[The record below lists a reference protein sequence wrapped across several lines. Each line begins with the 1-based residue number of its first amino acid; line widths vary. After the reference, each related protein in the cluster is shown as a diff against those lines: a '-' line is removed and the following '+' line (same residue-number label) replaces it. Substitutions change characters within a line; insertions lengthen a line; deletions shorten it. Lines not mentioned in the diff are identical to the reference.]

1 MKELERLF
9 DRIIQ
14 RVNVNLR
21 EHNYDVDPFV
31 QNLIPADKMTKFYA
45 FYGITPHHPLNFQ
58 FKHSNLAG
66 SHFRGRCRVTNSLL
80 YKSDICGDE
89 LKKKGDLF
97 PYQDFEI
104 LVDAD
109 EEIEIED
116 SFLIKTLVHNF
127 SHDPE
132 TLEKFFITDTVAT
145 HYANIHG
152 SPINGSFLGPF
163 STIDLTTMRD
173 CVIGAFSYIQ
183 AGEVNHLKIDPGT
196 VWVRN
201 PGAFNF
207 LYRYPVDRLNDYI
220 YFAEGFPPRGIF
232 IDFVEGRKKDFEQI
246 FNLLNIERPASVPE
260 SSSLNRFS
268 VIKPKTHISEN
279 VLVAQRACLENAW
292 LGKGANVQE
301 QCYIINSR
309 LEGFDITAH
318 GAKIIEAVLGK
329 NVFVGFNSFLRGQ
342 PKSRLT
348 VGQDTII
355 MPHTIIDSQKPLTVP
370 ADHLVWGLVTN
381 KNDLEVNSIP
391 LDSLSKVKTT
401 LSKGNMI
408 FEGSGAGFVSAFK
421 ERIHH
426 ILEENGA
433 FFDGKANRGRAQR
446 NQSISFNTIQP
457 YPKGDKEGLYPTIMI
472 QSHLK

>member
-1 MKELERLF
+1 MKELERLL

-21 EHNYDVDPFV
+21 EHNYDVNPFV
-31 QNLIPADKMTKFYA
+31 QNLIPSDKMKKFYV

-58 FKHSNLAG
+58 FKHSNLSG
-66 SHFRGRCRVTNSLL
+66 SHFMGKCQVTNSLL
-80 YKSDICGDE
+80 YKSDIRGDE

-97 PYQDFEI
+97 QYQDFKI
-104 LVDAD
+104 PVDAD
-109 EEIEIED
+109 EEIEIEE
-116 SFLIKTLVHNF
+116 SFLIKTLVHCF

-132 TLEKFFITDTVAT
+132 TLERFFIRDTIST

-152 SPINGSFLGPF
+152 SPMDGCFLGPF
-163 STIDLTTMRD
+163 ATVDLTTMRD
-173 CVIGAFSYIQ
+173 CVIGTFSYIQ
-183 AGEVNHLKIDPGT
+183 AGEVNHLNIDPGT

-201 PGAFNF
+201 PDKFNF

-220 YFAEGFPPRGIF
+220 YFAKGIAPQGIF
-232 IDFVEGRKKDFEQI
+232 IDFVEAHKKDFEQI
-246 FNLLNIERPASVPE
+246 FNVVNIERPAWIPE

-268 VIKPKTHISEN
+268 VIKPKIHISEN
-279 VLVAQRACLENAW
+279 VMVAQRAYLENAW
-292 LGKGANVQE
+292 LGKGANAQE

-318 GAKIIEAVLGK
+318 GAKIIEADLGK
-329 NVFVGFNSFLRGQ
+329 NVFVGFNAFLCGR
-342 PKSRLT
+342 PNSRLT
-348 VGQDTII
+348 IGQDTII
-355 MPHTIIDSQKPLTVP
+355 MPHTIIDIRKPLTVP
-370 ADHLVWGLVTN
+370 AGHLVWGLVTDEN
-381 KNDLEVNSIP
+381 GLNVNSIP
-391 LDSLSKVKTT
+391 LNILSKVKTT

-433 FFDGKANRGRAQR
+433 LSDGKANRGHAQR
-446 NQSISFNTIQP
+446 NQRISFNTIQP
-457 YPKGDKEGLYPTIMI
+457 YPKGDKEGLYPTIII
-472 QSHLK
+472 QS

>member
-1 MKELERLF
+1 MKELERLL

-21 EHNYDVDPFV
+21 EHHYDVNPFV
-31 QNLIPADKMTKFYA
+31 QNLIPAHKMTKFYA

-66 SHFRGRCRVTNSLL
+66 SHFLGKCRVTNSLL
-80 YKSDICGDE
+80 YKSDIRGDE

-97 PYQDFEI
+97 QYQDFVI
-104 LVDAD
+104 PVDAD
-109 EEIEIED
+109 EEIEIEE
-116 SFLIKTLVHNF
+116 SFLIKTLVHCF

-132 TLEKFFITDTVAT
+132 TLERFYIRDTIST

-152 SPINGSFLGPF
+152 SPMDGCFLGPF

-183 AGEVNHLKIDPGT
+183 ADEVNHLNIDPGT

-201 PGAFNF
+201 PGEFNF
-207 LYRYPVDRLNDYI
+207 LYRHPVDRLRDYI
-220 YFAEGFPPRGIF
+220 YFVKGFPPQGIF
-232 IDFVEGRKKDFEQI
+232 IDFVEGRKKDFEHI
-246 FNLLNIERPASVPE
+246 FNMVDIERLPWVPE

-279 VLVAQRACLENAW
+279 VMVAQRAYLENAW

-301 QCYIINSR
+301 QCYIISSR

-318 GAKIIEAVLGK
+318 GAKIIEADLGK
-329 NVFVGFNSFLRGQ
+329 NLFVGFNAFLRGR
-342 PKSRLT
+342 PNARLT
-348 VGQDTII
+348 VGRDTII
-355 MPHTIIDSQKPLTVP
+355 MPHTIIDIKKPLTVP
-370 ADHLVWGLVTN
+370 EGQLVWGLVKD
-381 KNDLEVNSIP
+381 KNDLEVNSIS
-391 LDSLSKVKTT
+391 LKVLSKVNTT
-401 LSKGNMI
+401 LIKGNMI

-433 FFDGKANRGRAQR
+433 FFDGNANRGHAQR
-446 NQSISFNTIQP
+446 NQKISFNTLQP
-457 YPKGDKEGLYPTIMI
+457 YPRGDKEGLYPTIII
-472 QSHLK
+472 QA

>member
-14 RVNVNLR
+14 RVNVSLR
-21 EHNYDVDPFV
+21 EHNHDVNPLV
-31 QNLIPADKMTKFYA
+31 QNLIPIDKMKKFYA

-58 FKHSNLAG
+58 FRHSNLSG
-66 SHFRGRCRVTNSLL
+66 SHFMGKCQVTNSLL
-80 YKSDICGDE
+80 YKSDIRGDE

-97 PYQDFEI
+97 HYQDFEI
-104 LVDAD
+104 PVDAD
-109 EEIEIED
+109 EEIEIEE
-116 SFLIKTLVHNF
+116 SFLIKTLVHCF

-132 TLEKFFITDTVAT
+132 TLERFFIRDTIST
-145 HYANIHG
+145 HYTNIHG

-163 STIDLTTMRD
+163 STVDLTTMRD

-183 AGEVNHLKIDPGT
+183 AGEVNHLNIDPGT

-201 PGAFNF
+201 PDKFNF
-207 LYRYPVDRLNDYI
+207 LYRYPTDRLNDYI
-220 YFAEGFPPRGIF
+220 YFAEGVPPRGIF
-232 IDFVEGRKKDFEQI
+232 MDFVEGHKKDFDRI
-246 FNLLNIERPASVPE
+246 FNVVNIERPASVPE

-279 VLVAQRACLENAW
+279 VMVAQRACLENAW
-292 LGKGANVQE
+292 LGKGANVQG

-318 GAKIIEAVLGK
+318 GAKIIGADLGK
-329 NVFVGFNSFLRGQ
+329 NVFVGFNAFLKGR
-342 PKSRLT
+342 PNSRLI
-348 VGQDTII
+348 VGRDSII
-355 MPHTIIDSQKPLTVP
+355 MPHTIIDIRKPLTVP
-370 ADHLVWGLVTN
+370 AGHLVWGLVTDE
-381 KNDLEVNSIP
+381 NDLKVNSIP
-391 LDSLSKVKTT
+391 FNILSKVKTT
-401 LSKGNMI
+401 MSKGNMI

-433 FFDGKANRGRAQR
+433 FFDGKANRGHAQR
-446 NQSISFNTIQP
+446 NQRISFNTIQP
-457 YPKGDKEGLYPTIMI
+457 YPKGDKEGLYPTILI
-472 QSHLK
+472 QP

>member
-21 EHNYDVDPFV
+21 EHNYDVNPLV
-31 QNLIPADKMTKFYA
+31 QDLISPDKMTKFYA

-58 FKHSNLAG
+58 FRHSNLAG
-66 SHFRGRCRVTNSLL
+66 SHFLGKCQVTNSLL
-80 YKSDICGDE
+80 YKSDIRGDE

-97 PYQDFEI
+97 QYQDFEI
-104 LVDAD
+104 PVEAD
-109 EEIEIED
+109 EEIEIEE
-116 SFLIKTLVHNF
+116 SFLIKTLVHCF

-132 TLEKFFITDTVAT
+132 TLEKFFIRDTIAT

-152 SPINGSFLGPF
+152 SPIDGSFLGPF
-163 STIDLTTMRD
+163 STVDLTTMRD
-173 CVIGAFSYIQ
+173 CLVGAFSYIQ
-183 AGEVNHLKIDPGT
+183 AGEVNHLNIDPGT

-201 PGAFNF
+201 PDEFNF

-220 YFAEGFPPRGIF
+220 YFAKGVPPQGIF
-232 IDFVEGRKKDFEQI
+232 IDFVEDRKDDFERI
-246 FNLLNIERPASVPE
+246 FNVVNIERPASVPE

-279 VLVAQRACLENAW
+279 VMVAQRAYLQNAW
-292 LGKGANVQE
+292 IGKGANAQE

-318 GAKIIEAVLGK
+318 GAKIIEANLGK
-329 NVFVGFNSFLRGQ
+329 NVFVGFNSFLRGRSDS
-342 PKSRLT
+342 PLT
-348 VGQDTII
+348 VGQDSII
-355 MPHTIIDSQKPLTVP
+355 MPHTIIDSRKPLTVP
-370 ADHLVWGLVTN
+370 AGHLVWGLVTDE
-381 KNDLEVNSIP
+381 NDLEVNSVPINV
-391 LDSLSKVKTT
+391 LSKVKTT

-426 ILEENGA
+426 VLEQNGA
-433 FFDGKANRGRAQR
+433 FFDGNANRGHAQR
-446 NQSISFNTIQP
+446 NQRISFNTIQP
-457 YPKGDKEGLYPTIMI
+457 YPKGDKEGLYPTII
-472 QSHLK
+472 IEP